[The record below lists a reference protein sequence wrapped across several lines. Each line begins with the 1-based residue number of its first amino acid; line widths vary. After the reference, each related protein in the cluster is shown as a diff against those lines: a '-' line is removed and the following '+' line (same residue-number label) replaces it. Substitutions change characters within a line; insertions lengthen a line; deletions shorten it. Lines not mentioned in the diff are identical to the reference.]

1 MHKGGSASAWIA
13 LRTYLVP
20 LTATRAFRLGLV
32 LFVGVIGVTGFL
44 LALGLVATRLA
55 SSLLASLGDFLVI
68 PGLPIAAILVSELPL
83 RDGIRQR
90 TLLYP
95 LLGPV
100 SRVTLSVVRT
110 LATAIL
116 LWIGAAFLLVLVHLG
131 AGTLRSGLAPDVLA
145 TAVGSL
151 AYTGFFGFVHLAS
164 RRGLITG
171 LVLFVLV
178 DEPLGRVPFSIRN
191 LSPSYHMRL
200 ITDRLSEIPL
210 PVPIDF
216 PEPTSVVPSAA
227 ALAIVG
233 IVFTAATALMFNRKN
248 LGELC

>member
-1 MHKGGSASAWIA
+1 MHTGSASAWIA

-20 LTATRAFRLGLV
+20 LTTTRAFRLGLL
-32 LFVGVIGVTGFL
+32 LFFGIIGITGFL
-44 LALGLVATRLA
+44 LSLGLVASRLA

-95 LLGPV
+95 LLGPA
-100 SRVTLSVVRT
+100 SRVTLAVVRT

-116 LWIGAAFLLVLVHLG
+116 LAAGTGFLLALVHL
-131 AGTLRSGLAPDVLA
+131 AGGGHRSGLALELLA
-145 TAVGSL
+145 SAGGAV
-151 AYTGFFGFVHLAS
+151 AYTGLFGFVHLVS
-164 RRGLITG
+164 HRGLITG

-191 LSPSYHMRL
+191 LSPSYHVRL
-200 ITDRLSEIPL
+200 ITDRLVDIPL

-216 PEPTSVVPSAA
+216 PQPTSIVPSAMVLA
-227 ALAIVG
+227 ALG
-233 IVFTAATALMFNRKN
+233 IAFAAATALIFKRKN

>member
-1 MHKGGSASAWIA
+1 MPAGSASAWIA

-20 LTATRAFRLGLV
+20 LATTRAFRLGLL
-32 LFVGVIGVTGFL
+32 LFFGIIACTGFL
-44 LALGLVATRLA
+44 LSLGLVASRLA
-55 SSLLASLGDFLVI
+55 TSLLASLGDSLVI

-100 SRVTLSVVRT
+100 SRVTLAVVRT
-110 LATAIL
+110 VTTAIL
-116 LWIGAAFLLVLVHLG
+116 LAAGAGLLLVLVHLASG
-131 AGTLRSGLAPDVLA
+131 GSRPGLASEILA
-145 TAVGSL
+145 TAAGSC
-151 AYTGFFGFVHLAS
+151 AYTGIFGFIHLVG

-171 LVLFVLV
+171 LVLFVLI
-178 DEPLGRVPFSIRN
+178 DEPLGRVPFAIRN

-210 PVPIDF
+210 PVPIDL
-216 PEPTSVVPSAA
+216 PEPTSIAPSVVVLV
-227 ALAIVG
+227 ALG
-233 IVFTAATALMFNRKN
+233 IVFTMATALTFNRKN
-248 LGELC
+248 LGELS